1 MKKTALPFWG
11 RAACIALTNRG
22 LALPEEEAAAEAE
35 EAAAAEAE
43 AAAVQAL
50 LPALAEEAAAL
61 HPSLSA
67 GSIRIQ
73 PRCCRKTKPVK
84 QSLTTSFS
92 CCTFLLFFIIQHNT
106 GASETLCA
114 QCKHP
119 PSIHRA
125 LYYRYFI
132 ISVRKVKIHR
142 EK

>member
-1 MKKTALPFWG
+1 
-11 RAACIALTNRG
+11 
-22 LALPEEEAAAEAE
+22 LPEEEAAAEAE
-35 EAAAAEAE
+35 EEAAAEEA

-50 LPALAEEAAAL
+50 LPALEEEAAAL

-119 PSIHRA
+119 P
-125 LYYRYFI
+125 LYPSSLVLQIFYNIRPQ
-132 ISVRKVKIHR
+132 SQDSSRKIA
-142 EK
+142 